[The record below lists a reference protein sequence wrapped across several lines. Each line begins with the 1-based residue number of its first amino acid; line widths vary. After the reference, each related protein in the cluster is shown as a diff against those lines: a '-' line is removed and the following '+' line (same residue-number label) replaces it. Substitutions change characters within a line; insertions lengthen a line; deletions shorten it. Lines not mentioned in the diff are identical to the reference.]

1 MADTGKTHFNVWYTV
16 TGELE
21 AAVRTIGALFD
32 ALASRTGVG
41 GRLLARRDDPSTWME
56 VYENVADARGFER
69 ALAELVRDLG
79 ADRIADAGKRH
90 VERFAELADA
100 LG

>member
-1 MADTGKTHFNVWYTV
+1 MADSGPTHFYVWYTV

-41 GRLLARRDDPSTWME
+41 RRLLARRDDPSTWME

-100 LG
+100 LA

>member
-1 MADTGKTHFNVWYTV
+1 
-16 TGELE
+16 
-21 AAVRTIGALFD
+21 
-32 ALASRTGVG
+32 
-41 GRLLARRDDPSTWME
+41 ME